1 MVCATKDDMVYM
13 ASEES
18 AIREIAP
25 SLDKVWLSR
34 AGKPEIAELEEG
46 VVI

>member
-1 MVCATKDDMVYM
+1 MTAARKDDMLYM

-25 SLDKVWLSR
+25 DLDTVWSPK
-34 AGKPEIAELEEG
+34 AGSA
-46 VVI
+46 VIGTLKMEVE